1 MKTNGTIIQR
11 QKKQTYR
18 HTRQRLFSSLFRL
31 LFGLILD
38 FLVEEVSG
46 NGVDDTVEEG
56 KALNKLPD
64 AEQFESKKESCHR

>member
-1 MKTNGTIIQR
+1 MAQAFNDKRN
-11 QKKQTYR
+11 R
-18 HTRQRLFSSLFRL
+18 HTDTHDSGSSLFRL